1 MKKTFSSKKSAFSL
15 IELSIVLIIIG
26 LLIAGITGGASL
38 IKSSELRSIMSE
50 ARSYAVSVNSFFTQY
65 DRYPGDSDISVGSNS
80 KNIGDRDNTIEY
92 LTNTTASSGVS
103 EGLDAW
109 NDLKDIG
116 AIDLALTLTLSEVGS
131 GASYTSVPAM
141 TPVTNIPGSKIK
153 GAGWAFDYA
162 GSQNVVV
169 ITGTT
174 TSGKA
179 SLIGTATVGD
189 RAGKGIITAGDS
201 LSIDSKIDDGKADAG
216 SVRGYHTA
224 ADKCT
229 DSTTTSSYKVST
241 GSEKNCILAFRV
253 DVSS

>member
-1 MKKTFSSKKSAFSL
+1 MK
-15 IELSIVLIIIG
+15 LSD
-26 LLIAGITGGASL
+26 
-38 IKSSELRSIMSE
+38 
-50 ARSYAVSVNSFFTQY
+50 AVSVNSFFTQY
-65 DRYPGDSDISVGSNS
+65 DRYPGDSDISVGSNG
-80 KNIGDRDNTIEY
+80 KCPGDRDNTIEY
-92 LTNTTASSGVS
+92 LGTKCA

-116 AIDLALTLTLSEVGS
+116 AIDLALTLTTTEVGDGS
-131 GASYTSVPAM
+131 AAFASVPAM

-174 TSGKA
+174 TA
-179 SLIGTATVGD
+179 SKTDLITNSTLAN

-216 SVRGYHTA
+216 SVRGYHTVD
-224 ADKCT
+224 DKCT
-229 DSTTTSSYKVST
+229 STSAASQYKVST